1 MACNIT
7 SWSTIGCAMQQLLIV
22 MLIFQQ
28 LLLGVH
34 SISPCDRNDVF
45 CGFNAG
51 LRNAPFTNQTHVNAI
66 QELYSA
72 WNNTPNIDSV
82 LRGWNWT
89 LAAAR
94 NLTWDPCK
102 EGSLSGIICYLD
114 EQNET
119 YHVVGLDLN
128 GLDLQGELP
137 PAIGSLSSLT
147 YLVITGNQGLTGPLP
162 STIGQLANLVVMD
175 LHDNSFSGP
184 IPDLSALSNL
194 RHLDLN
200 SNSLVGKV
208 EDVFNNLNQI
218 YLYILDLSSNQLS
231 GGLQIALPFANGT
244 FATLDQL
251 NVSRNQLN
259 GSLDDFFTYIFTNS
273 SGNTFAPYVSSID
286 LSYNQFSGN
295 LMGLNGSGAFQ
306 TAVSLEELLIS
317 NNELSGEL
325 PDLSSF
331 SELKTLDLSFNQLN
345 GSLSPSIWSITNLNM
360 LDLSENNF
368 SNNLPIINES
378 IEGQCPKSLTYLSMA
393 GNSFSGPFPS
403 QLFNYLQKLQ
413 IINFDRNAFNGILN
427 MTINTSLT
435 GTTLFSIVENKISE
449 LMPSW
454 DSGKYTPVLL
464 GGNPCCSKI
473 ENGSPKNEF
482 IINGDSSHQSQ
493 TAQNAEMNCRY
504 NSSLPI
510 IIQASSGLS
519 SSHKLT
525 LILSITLP
533 SVIAIIGGIIY
544 YITFRQYR
552 AQTLI
557 LHNIQK
563 EMAKQ
568 STLYSYH
575 ELKVATRDFHLDN
588 KLGEGNFGVV
598 YKGNLS
604 NGTELAIKCL
614 KSSEQND
621 IGEFLN
627 EVALITGIKHKNLVK
642 LTGYCVR
649 DEQRRFLIYEY
660 VENKNLAEA
669 LWGNQMEGVL
679 FLDWSKR
686 FNICV
691 GIARGLAYLHEE
703 LQPCIIHRDIKAAN
717 ILLDKNLNAKIADFG
732 TARLF
737 PDDVTQVLTQKI
749 VGTRGYLSPEYATCG
764 HLTQKLDVYSFGV
777 LLLEIVS
784 GRKVID
790 YNRPPEEI
798 NLCNWARSLE
808 ENNMLAYLVDER
820 IHNNGV
826 LDIQLQ
832 RVIDVAFLCIQ
843 TTLENRPLMSHVL
856 AMLLGEMEMQS
867 RGERMTPNE
876 TCITILSDFTE
887 SNVFSHESNS
897 TSGYP

>member
-1 MACNIT
+1 MACNIM
-7 SWSTIGCAMQQLLIV
+7 SWSIACAMQQLLIV

-34 SISPCDRNDVF
+34 SLGNIDQITSIP
-45 CGFNAG
+45 
-51 LRNAPFTNQTHVNAI
+51 PFTDQTDVNAI
-66 QELYSA
+66 KDLYSA

-82 LRGWNWT
+82 LHGWNST
-89 LAAAR
+89 LAVAQ
-94 NLTWDPCK
+94 NSFWDPCK

-119 YHVVGLDLN
+119 YHVVGLELN
-128 GLDLQGELP
+128 GLDLQGELS

-147 YLVITGNQGLTGPLP
+147 YLVITGNHQLTGPLP

-175 LHDNSFSGP
+175 LHDNNFSGP

-194 RHLDLN
+194 HQLN
-200 SNSLVGKV
+200 LSSNSLVGKV
-208 EDVFNNLNQI
+208 EDVFNLNQSK
-218 YLYILDLSSNQLS
+218 LSLLDLSSNQLS
-231 GGLQIALPFANGT
+231 SGLHIALQFTNSI
-244 FATLDQL
+244 FRTLDQL

-306 TAVSLEELLIS
+306 TAVSLEVLSIS
-317 NNELSGEL
+317 NNKLSGEF

-331 SELKTLDLSFNQLN
+331 PNLQKLDLSFNQLN
-345 GSLSPSIWSITNLNM
+345 GSLPPSIWSIANLNV

-368 SNNLPIINES
+368 SNNLPNMDKS
-378 IEGQCPKSLTYLSMA
+378 IEGQCPKSLTYLYMA
-393 GNSFSGPFPS
+393 GNSFNGSFPS
-403 QLFNYLQKLQ
+403 QLFNCLKKLQ
-413 IINFDRNAFNGILN
+413 VINFDGNVFNGVLN
-427 MTINTSLT
+427 MTINTLLPSIE
-435 GTTLFSIVENKISE
+435 FSIVRNNISE
-449 LMPSW
+449 LIPTW
-454 DSGKYTPVLL
+454 DTAIYTPVLL

-482 IINGDSSHQSQ
+482 IIYGDSSNQI
-493 TAQNAEMNCRY
+493 QNAEMNCRY
-504 NSSLPI
+504 NSSLPNI
-510 IIQASSGLS
+510 IHAISRLRSSR
-519 SSHKLT
+519 KLT

-533 SVIAIIGGIIY
+533 SVIAIIGGMIY

-552 AQTLI
+552 AQTLT
-557 LHNIQK
+557 LRNIQK

-568 STLYSYH
+568 STIYSYH
-575 ELKVATRDFHLDN
+575 ELRVATQDFHLDN

-598 YKGNLS
+598 YKGILS

-642 LTGYCVR
+642 LIGYCVR
-649 DEQRRFLIYEY
+649 DAQRRFLVYEY
-660 VENKNLAEA
+660 AENKNLAEA
-669 LWGNQMEGVL
+669 LWGNQMEGDL
-679 FLDWSKR
+679 FLDWSRR

-691 GIARGLAYLHEE
+691 GIAHGLAYLHEE
-703 LQPCIIHRDIKAAN
+703 LQPCIIHRDIKASN

-737 PDDVTQVLTQKI
+737 PDDVTQVLTERI

-777 LLLEIVS
+777 LLLEIIS
-784 GRKVID
+784 GKKVMD
-790 YNRPPEEI
+790 YNRPPKEI

-843 TTLENRPLMSHVL
+843 TTPENRPLMSHVL
-856 AMLLGEMEMQS
+856 AMILGEMEMQS
-867 RGERMTPNE
+867 RGENMTPNE
-876 TCITILSDFTE
+876 IGITILSDFTE
-887 SNVFSHESNS
+887 SNVFSHEPNS
-897 TSGYP
+897 IDQNNANVEIELNLLHYAR

>member
-1 MACNIT
+1 
-7 SWSTIGCAMQQLLIV
+7 
-22 MLIFQQ
+22 
-28 LLLGVH
+28 
-34 SISPCDRNDVF
+34 
-45 CGFNAG
+45 
-51 LRNAPFTNQTHVNAI
+51 
-66 QELYSA
+66 
-72 WNNTPNIDSV
+72 
-82 LRGWNWT
+82 
-89 LAAAR
+89 
-94 NLTWDPCK
+94 
-102 EGSLSGIICYLD
+102 
-114 EQNET
+114 
-119 YHVVGLDLN
+119 
-128 GLDLQGELP
+128 
-137 PAIGSLSSLT
+137 
-147 YLVITGNQGLTGPLP
+147 
-162 STIGQLANLVVMD
+162 MD

>member
-563 EMAKQ
+563 
-568 STLYSYH
+568 
-575 ELKVATRDFHLDN
+575 
-588 KLGEGNFGVV
+588 
-598 YKGNLS
+598 
-604 NGTELAIKCL
+604 
-614 KSSEQND
+614 
-621 IGEFLN
+621 
-627 EVALITGIKHKNLVK
+627 
-642 LTGYCVR
+642 
-649 DEQRRFLIYEY
+649 
-660 VENKNLAEA
+660 
-669 LWGNQMEGVL
+669 GNQMEGVL

>member
-1 MACNIT
+1 MACNIM
-7 SWSTIGCAMQQLLIV
+7 SWSIACAMQQLLIV

-34 SISPCDRNDVF
+34 SLGNKYKTTPRP
-45 CGFNAG
+45 
-51 LRNAPFTNQTHVNAI
+51 PFTNQTDVNAI
-66 QELYSA
+66 TDLYSA

-82 LRGWNWT
+82 LHGWNST
-89 LAAAR
+89 LAVEQ
-94 NLTWDPCK
+94 NSFWDPCK

-119 YHVVGLDLN
+119 YHVVGLELS
-128 GLDLQGELP
+128 GLDLQGELST
-137 PAIGSLSSLT
+137 AIGSLSSLT
-147 YLVITGNQGLTGPLP
+147 YLVITGNPRLTGPLP
-162 STIGQLANLVVMD
+162 SSIGQLANLVVMD
-175 LHDNSFSGP
+175 LHDNNFSGP
-184 IPDLSALSNL
+184 IPDLSALSDLHQLNL
-194 RHLDLN
+194 S

-208 EDVFNNLNQI
+208 EDVFNLNQSN
-218 YLYILDLSSNQLS
+218 LFLLDLSSNQLS
-231 GGLQIALPFANGT
+231 GGLHIALQFTNSI
-244 FATLDQL
+244 FRNLDQL

-273 SGNTFAPYVSSID
+273 SGITFAPYVSSID

-295 LMGLNGSGAFQ
+295 LIGLNGSGAFL
-306 TAVSLEELLIS
+306 TAVSLEVLSIS
-317 NNELSGEL
+317 NNKLSGEF

-331 SELKTLDLSFNQLN
+331 PNLQKLDLSFNQLN
-345 GSLSPSIWSITNLNM
+345 GSLPPSIWSIANLNV

-368 SNNLPIINES
+368 SNNLPIMDKS
-378 IEGQCPKSLTYLSMA
+378 IEGQCPKSLTYL
-393 GNSFSGPFPS
+393 
-403 QLFNYLQKLQ
+403 
-413 IINFDRNAFNGILN
+413 NFDGNAFNGVLN
-427 MTINTSLT
+427 MTINTLLPSIE
-435 GTTLFSIVENKISE
+435 FSIVRNNISD
-449 LMPSW
+449 LIPTW
-454 DSGKYTPVLL
+454 DTAIYTPVLL

-473 ENGSPKNEF
+473 ENGSPENEF
-482 IINGDSSHQSQ
+482 IIYGDSSNQI
-493 TAQNAEMNCRY
+493 QNAELNCRY
-504 NSSLPI
+504 NSSSPNI
-510 IIQASSGLS
+510 HTISRS
-519 SSHKLT
+519 SSSRKLT

-552 AQTLI
+552 AQTLT
-557 LHNIQK
+557 LRNIQK

-568 STLYSYH
+568 STIYSYH
-575 ELKVATRDFHLDN
+575 ELRVATRDFHLDN

-598 YKGNLS
+598 YKGILS

-642 LTGYCVR
+642 LIGYCVR
-649 DEQRRFLIYEY
+649 DAQRRFLVYEY
-660 VENKNLAEA
+660 AENKNLAEA
-669 LWGNQMEGVL
+669 LWGNQMEGDL
-679 FLDWSKR
+679 FLDWSTR

-703 LQPCIIHRDIKAAN
+703 LQPCIIHRDIKASN

-737 PDDVTQVLTQKI
+737 PDDVTQVLTERI

-777 LLLEIVS
+777 LLLEIIS
-784 GRKVID
+784 GKKVMD
-790 YNRPPEEI
+790 YNRPPKEI

-832 RVIDVAFLCIQ
+832 HVIDVAFLCIQ
-843 TTLENRPLMSHVL
+843 TTPENRPLMSHVL
-856 AMLLGEMEMQS
+856 AMILGEMEMQS
-867 RGERMTPNE
+867 RGESMTPNE
-876 TCITILSDFTE
+876 TGITILSDFTE
-887 SNVFSHESNS
+887 SSVFSHEPNS
-897 TSGYP
+897 IDQNNANVEIELNLLHYAR